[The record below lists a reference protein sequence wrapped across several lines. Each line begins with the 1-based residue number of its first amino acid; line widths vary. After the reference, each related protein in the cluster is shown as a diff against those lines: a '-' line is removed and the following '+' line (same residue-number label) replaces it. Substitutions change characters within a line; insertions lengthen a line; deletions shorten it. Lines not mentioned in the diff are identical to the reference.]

1 MLDDLKRIL
10 SRFPGQC
17 TVEMHVR
24 HGETS
29 RRLRFGDGFRVDPQ
43 TSLFAEL
50 KALLGEAC
58 VCQGLP
64 RSAAPNG
71 AGYGPGGGAADG
83 AGRAAGSGAGSSP
96 GK

>member
-1 MLDDLKRIL
+1 M
-10 SRFPGQC
+10 Q
-17 TVEMHVR
+17 

-50 KALLGEAC
+50 KALLGESR
-58 VCQGLP
+58 VP
-64 RSAAPNG
+64 AAVGRHGRYTGHRNG
-71 AGYGPGGGAADG
+71 AGNGIGNGAHG
-83 AGRAAGSGAGSSP
+83 YSGRNGFGT